1 MRIERAAEHGCLGEE
16 KKRSIGKRYRSVG
29 MLAKAT
35 QATRHKGP
43 QSKAFAKASQ
53 NGMLWDPWERE
64 AVDGS
69 RERPATAASRARLA
83 WGERET

>member
-1 MRIERAAEHGCLGEE
+1 
-16 KKRSIGKRYRSVG
+16 

-69 RERPATAASRARLA
+69 RERPATVASRARLA
-83 WGERET
+83 WGERETY